1 MHSEKSLQES
11 ETDACTQMHSTVG
24 DSGAF
29 KGAQPGAHTEDPFS
43 CHQMSKIVQVT
54 LQENFVGAGDGNK

>member
-1 MHSEKSLQES
+1 MRARRCIQQLGILVPLKVHS
-11 ETDACTQMHSTVG
+11 
-24 DSGAF
+24 
-29 KGAQPGAHTEDPFS
+29 PGAHTEDPFS